1 MDHQQPRHRMERNQL
16 CPLRL
21 NTNNNS
27 STTNSGNNVHASNC
41 KPTYHLIRH
50 QEPHNSAIRQGPY
63 TYYECQ
69 AAIIGAATP
78 VPFPGHTHGDVFRK
92 AALFME
98 LIEQYQLPE
107 LTITLTKG
115 HTITIERTHQ
125 CDNQPSSVTSSQHWH
140 TNSPHHGEQSTP
152 ALFEPGNGKNTAPT
166 TSANTAENTH

>member
-1 MDHQQPRHRMERNQL
+1 M
-16 CPLRL
+16 
-21 NTNNNS
+21 
-27 STTNSGNNVHASNC
+27 HASNC
-41 KPTYHLIRH
+41 KPSYHLYTH
-50 QEPHNSAIRQGPY
+50 HTGWNSAIRQGPY

-69 AAIIGAATP
+69 AAIIGTATP

-125 CDNQPSSVTSSQHWH
+125 CDNQPSSVTSSQHYN